1 MTSLLCKLF
10 IRNAQNTAD
19 PRTRGAYATLA
30 AATGI
35 VLNLL
40 LFAFKLLAGTLS
52 LSVAICADA
61 MNNLSDAA
69 SQLVAL
75 FGCRIAAKEADRHH
89 PFGHA
94 RMEYVTSMIVSMII
108 LVIGYEL
115 LRDSIAKI
123 FNPSPT
129 VFHTLTIIILAVSI
143 VVKVWLGLFNRA
155 IGKKIDSDTLRAT
168 MVDSLSDAAA
178 TTAVLLSMIF
188 YRLTDI
194 DIDAYVGIAV
204 AVLIFVAG
212 GRVLND
218 AKNAILGEAPSEET
232 LNAIRAVVAAYPDA
246 LGIHDMMVH
255 NYGPGRTVASLHV
268 EVDGSRNVFDMHDMI
283 DCIEKQL
290 HEDCGI
296 LATVHM
302 DPIVVGD
309 AEVDR
314 IRAAVQNLLHVIDPR
329 ISMHDFR
336 FVRGTTHSNLIFDVA
351 APFELELTEKE
362 LSDRIS
368 LAVKTLDPSYRTV
381 VTVDR
386 A

>member
-1 MTSLLCKLF
+1 
-10 IRNAQNTAD
+10 
-19 PRTRGAYATLA
+19 
-30 AATGI
+30 
-35 VLNLL
+35 
-40 LFAFKLLAGTLS
+40 
-52 LSVAICADA
+52 
-61 MNNLSDAA
+61 
-69 SQLVAL
+69 
-75 FGCRIAAKEADRHH
+75 
-89 PFGHA
+89 
-94 RMEYVTSMIVSMII
+94 MIVSMII

-115 LRDSIAKI
+115 LRDSISKI

-232 LNAIRAVVAAYPDA
+232 LNAIRVVVAAYPDA

>member
-1 MTSLLCKLF
+1 
-10 IRNAQNTAD
+10 
-19 PRTRGAYATLA
+19 
-30 AATGI
+30 
-35 VLNLL
+35 
-40 LFAFKLLAGTLS
+40 
-52 LSVAICADA
+52 
-61 MNNLSDAA
+61 
-69 SQLVAL
+69 
-75 FGCRIAAKEADRHH
+75 
-89 PFGHA
+89 
-94 RMEYVTSMIVSMII
+94 
-108 LVIGYEL
+108 
-115 LRDSIAKI
+115 
-123 FNPSPT
+123 
-129 VFHTLTIIILAVSI
+129 
-143 VVKVWLGLFNRA
+143 
-155 IGKKIDSDTLRAT
+155 

-178 TTAVLLSMIF
+178 PTAVLLSMIF

>member
-1 MTSLLCKLF
+1 MKNYQDKENAAVRGKVGKLSGFVGILSNAVLC
-10 IRNAQNTAD
+10 I
-19 PRTRGAYATLA
+19 G
-30 AATGI
+30 
-35 VLNLL
+35 
-40 LFAFKLLAGTLS
+40 KLLIGTIS
-52 LSVAICADA
+52 GSVSITADA

-115 LRDSIAKI
+115 MRDSISKI

-129 VFHTLTIIILAVSI
+129 VFHTLTILILAVSI
-143 VVKVWLGLFNRA
+143 AVKVWLGLFNRA
-155 IGKKIDSDTLRAT
+155 LGKKIDSDTLRAT

-188 YRLTDI
+188 YRLTNI

-218 AKNAILGEAPSEET
+218 AKNAILGEAPSAET
-232 LNAIRAVVAAYPDA
+232 LDAIRAVVAQYPDA

-314 IRAAVQNLLHVIDPR
+314 LHDAVQTLLQVIDPR

-351 APFELELTEKE
+351 APFELELSEKE
-362 LSDRIS
+362 LCDRIS
-368 LAVKTLDPSYRTV
+368 LAVRTIDPSYRTV

>member
-1 MTSLLCKLF
+1 
-10 IRNAQNTAD
+10 
-19 PRTRGAYATLA
+19 
-30 AATGI
+30 
-35 VLNLL
+35 
-40 LFAFKLLAGTLS
+40 
-52 LSVAICADA
+52 
-61 MNNLSDAA
+61 
-69 SQLVAL
+69 
-75 FGCRIAAKEADRHH
+75 
-89 PFGHA
+89 
-94 RMEYVTSMIVSMII
+94 
-108 LVIGYEL
+108 
-115 LRDSIAKI
+115 
-123 FNPSPT
+123 
-129 VFHTLTIIILAVSI
+129 
-143 VVKVWLGLFNRA
+143 
-155 IGKKIDSDTLRAT
+155 
-168 MVDSLSDAAA
+168 
-178 TTAVLLSMIF
+178 
-188 YRLTDI
+188 
-194 DIDAYVGIAV
+194 
-204 AVLIFVAG
+204 
-212 GRVLND
+212 
-218 AKNAILGEAPSEET
+218 
-232 LNAIRAVVAAYPDA
+232 
-246 LGIHDMMVH
+246 
-255 NYGPGRTVASLHV
+255 
-268 EVDGSRNVFDMHDMI
+268 MHDMI

>member
-1 MTSLLCKLF
+1 
-10 IRNAQNTAD
+10 
-19 PRTRGAYATLA
+19 
-30 AATGI
+30 
-35 VLNLL
+35 
-40 LFAFKLLAGTLS
+40 
-52 LSVAICADA
+52 
-61 MNNLSDAA
+61 
-69 SQLVAL
+69 
-75 FGCRIAAKEADRHH
+75 
-89 PFGHA
+89 
-94 RMEYVTSMIVSMII
+94 
-108 LVIGYEL
+108 
-115 LRDSIAKI
+115 
-123 FNPSPT
+123 
-129 VFHTLTIIILAVSI
+129 
-143 VVKVWLGLFNRA
+143 
-155 IGKKIDSDTLRAT
+155 

-188 YRLTDI
+188 YRLTNI

-218 AKNAILGEAPSEET
+218 AKNAILGEAPSAET
-232 LNAIRAVVAAYPDA
+232 LEAIRNVVAQYPDA

-314 IRAAVQNLLHVIDPR
+314 LHAAVQTLLQVIDPR

-351 APFELELTEKE
+351 APFELELSEKE
-362 LSDRIS
+362 LCDRIS
-368 LAVKTLDPSYRTV
+368 LAVQTIDPSYRTV

>member
-1 MTSLLCKLF
+1 MTNLLCKLF
-10 IRNAQNTAD
+10 IRNPDRTAD
-19 PRTRGAYATLA
+19 PRVRSAYATLSA
-30 AATGI
+30 IVGI
-35 VLNLL
+35 LLNVI
-40 LFAFKLLAGTLS
+40 LFGFKLLAGTLS
-52 LSVAICADA
+52 HSVAICADA

-69 SQLVAL
+69 SQIIAL
-75 FGCRIAAKEADRHH
+75 FGCRIAAKDADRDH

-94 RMEYVTSMIVSMII
+94 RMEYVTSLVVSIII

-115 LRDSIAKI
+115 LRDSLSKI

-129 VFHTLTIIILAVSI
+129 VFNTLTIVILSVSI

-155 IGKKIDSDTLRAT
+155 IGKRIDSETMRAT

-178 TTAVLLSMIF
+178 TTAVLISMIF
-188 YRLTDI
+188 YRLTNI

-204 AVLIFVAG
+204 AILIFVAG
-212 GRVLND
+212 IRVLND
-218 AKNAILGEAPSEET
+218 AKNAILGEAPSPET
-232 LNAIRAVVAAYPDA
+232 LEAIRAVVARYPDA

-255 NYGPGRTVASLHV
+255 NYGPGRTVASLHI
-268 EVDGSRNVFDMHDMI
+268 EVDGRHNVFAMHDMI

-309 AEVDR
+309 EEVDR
-314 IRAAVQNLLHVIDPR
+314 LRTLLFERLQTIDPR
-329 ISMHDFR
+329 LAMHDFR

-351 APFELELTEKE
+351 APFELQ
-362 LSDRIS
+362 LSDAELRERI
-368 LAVKTLDPSYRTV
+368 KTVVGEIDASYRAV

>member
-115 LRDSIAKI
+115 LRDSISKI

-232 LNAIRAVVAAYPDA
+232 LNAIRAVVAQYPDA